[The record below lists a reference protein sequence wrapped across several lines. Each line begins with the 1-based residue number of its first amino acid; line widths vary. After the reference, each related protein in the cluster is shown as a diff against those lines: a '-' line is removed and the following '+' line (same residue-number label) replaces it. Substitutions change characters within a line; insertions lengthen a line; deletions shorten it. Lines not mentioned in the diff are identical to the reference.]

1 MLYVLIFVLVFVL
14 FTPMFKL
21 IHYRIINLILP
32 VQVVSEAEVQTNTGP
47 IVTVWVQWTVARVS
61 ASLYA
66 NSGPEQRKLRAEL
79 EDLTTALDLHKV
91 YSKAKVKVTSV
102 SILHFTRRLALFRFV

>member
-1 MLYVLIFVLVFVL
+1 M
-14 FTPMFKL
+14 
-21 IHYRIINLILP
+21 
-32 VQVVSEAEVQTNTGP
+32 VSEAEVQTNTGP

-102 SILHFTRRLALFRFV
+102 SILHFTRRWVSFTCCSI